1 MMMSDGKS
9 HPPHITDTLPTIKK
23 IKEEHR
29 MNKQPKP
36 DSKKYTDLISE
47 IQKGQIKIPK
57 FQRDFVWSI
66 EKTAKLLDSI
76 LKGYPIGTFILWET
90 NERLNDIKNIGNL
103 VLPPVPDDIKVQ
115 YVLDGQQRITSLYAA
130 FLGASIQKE
139 GEKKI
144 TNYSSIYVDLEG
156 DIDNN
161 DEQIIV
167 SEMPETKNISLK
179 DLLNSKYS
187 DLREN
192 FSNDDIDKIQEY
204 KETFT
209 SYDFSTV
216 VLRKEDIDSAIEVF
230 TRINTGG
237 QTLTLFEI
245 MSAKTY
251 DEEQNF
257 DMQDR
262 FQKLLKELEN
272 SSKYNTISS
281 TVILNVLGLILSKN
295 KECKRKVVLQLNKQR
310 IIDVWDDVIS
320 ALKDSIDYFRSV
332 YRIPVSALLPYD
344 ALLVPFSY
352 FFYHQKENPKGNQI
366 KYLEEFFWRLSL
378 SYRYSSSTE
387 SKLAQDIKR
396 IDQILNGERP
406 NYDDIK
412 VSLNTP
418 KDLIDT
424 GFSAGSSYCKAVL
437 CLLAYYEPKDFQNN
451 GKVILDNSWL
461 KMANSRNYHH
471 FFPKSYLKKRGISN
485 ENSIVNITLV
495 GADLNKRKI
504 RAKAPSIYIQDFMD
518 ENDGLQK
525 SIKSHL
531 INSIDDFGIH
541 SDDYA
546 VFLDKRSTAIFN
558 ALRNRIDLKNDDL
571 NVDTELKKLII
582 RDEDEKLE
590 MKSTLRYD
598 LREGKV
604 NKKLEYV
611 IAKTISAFLNSEGGV
626 LIIGVDDSKNVL
638 GLDKDIDTLSKK
650 DIDGFELHLRN
661 IIKKHLGS
669 SFEKYLKVTFPSI
682 DEMTICKIQVLQSG
696 KPVFATHEGK
706 DSFYVRI
713 GNSSIPKNREEQS
726 EYIKL
731 HWK

>member
-1 MMMSDGKS
+1 
-9 HPPHITDTLPTIKK
+9 
-23 IKEEHR
+23 

-66 EKTAKLLDSI
+66 DKTAKLLDSI

-103 VLPPVPDDIKVQ
+103 ELPPIPDDIKVQ

-144 TNYSSIYVDLEG
+144 TDYGLIFVDLEG
-156 DIDNN
+156 NIENN
-161 DEQIIV
+161 DEQIILPQ
-167 SEMPETKNISLK
+167 EPESKNITLNA
-179 DLLNSKYS
+179 LLNLKYS
-187 DLREN
+187 TLREKY
-192 FSNDDIDKIQEY
+192 SNDEIDKIQEY

-209 SYDFSTV
+209 TYDFSTV

-257 DMQDR
+257 DMQAE
-262 FQKLLKELEN
+262 FQKLLKELEV
-272 SSKYNTISS
+272 SKYETISS
-281 TVILNVLGLILSKN
+281 TVILNVLSLILSKN
-295 KECKRKVVLQLNKQR
+295 KECKRKVVLQLDKQS
-310 IIDVWDDVIS
+310 IIDIWNDVIS
-320 ALKDSIDYFRSV
+320 ALKESIDYFRSV
-332 YRIPVSALLPYD
+332 YRIPVSTLLPYD

-352 FFYHQKENPKGNQI
+352 FFYFQKEKPKGKQI
-366 KYLEEFFWRLSL
+366 KYLEEFFWRISL

-396 IDQILNGERP
+396 IDQILHQKRP
-406 NYDDIK
+406 NYDEIK
-412 VSLNTP
+412 VFLNSP
-418 KDLIDT
+418 QDLIET
-424 GFSAGSSYCKAVL
+424 GFSAGNSYCKAVL
-437 CLLAYYEPKDFQNN
+437 CLLAYYEPKDFRDN

-461 KMANSRNYHH
+461 KMANSKNYHH
-471 FFPKSYLKKRGISN
+471 FFPKSYLKKQGIGN

-504 RAKAPSIYIQDFMD
+504 RAKAPSIYIQDFLD
-518 ENDGLQK
+518 ENEGLFN

-531 INSIDDFGIH
+531 IENIADFGIH
-541 SDDYA
+541 SDDYS
-546 VFLDKRSTAIFN
+546 VFLEKRAQEIFK
-558 ALRNRIDLKNDDL
+558 ALKNRIELKNKEVVEDP
-571 NVDTELKKLII
+571 ELKELILI
-582 RDEDEKLE
+582 GENEKLE
-590 MKSTLRYD
+590 LKSTLRYD
-598 LREGKV
+598 LRENKV
-604 NKKLEYV
+604 NKKLEFV
-611 IAKTISAFLNSEGGV
+611 IAKTISAFLNSDGGI
-626 LIIGVDDSKNVL
+626 LIIGVDDDSNAL
-638 GLDKDIDTLSKK
+638 GLEKDIETLSKK

-669 SFEKYLKVTFPSI
+669 NFEKYLKVTFPTI
-682 DEMTICKIQVLQSG
+682 DDKTICKVQIFKSG
-696 KPVFATHEGK
+696 KPVFATFEGK
-706 DSFYVRI
+706 ENFYVRN
-713 GNSSIPKNREEQS
+713 GNSSIPKNRAEQS
-726 EYIKL
+726 EYEKL

>member
-1 MMMSDGKS
+1 
-9 HPPHITDTLPTIKK
+9 
-23 IKEEHR
+23 

-66 EKTAKLLDSI
+66 DKTAKLLDSI

-103 VLPPVPDDIKVQ
+103 ELPPIPDDIKVQ

-144 TNYSSIYVDLEG
+144 TDYGSIFVDLEG
-156 DIDNN
+156 NIENN
-161 DEQIIV
+161 DEQIILPQ
-167 SEMPETKNISLK
+167 EPESKNITLNA
-179 DLLNSKYS
+179 LLNSKYS
-187 DLREN
+187 ILRERY
-192 FSNDDIDKIQEY
+192 SNDEIDKIQEY

-209 SYDFSTV
+209 TYDFSTV

-257 DMQDR
+257 DMQAK
-262 FQKLLKELEN
+262 FQKLLKELEV
-272 SSKYNTISS
+272 SKYETISIS
-281 TVILNVLGLILSKN
+281 VILNVLSLILSKN
-295 KECKRKVVLQLNKQR
+295 KECKRKVVLQLDKQS
-310 IIDVWDDVIS
+310 IIDIWDDVIS
-320 ALKDSIDYFRSV
+320 ALKESIDYFRSV
-332 YRIPVSALLPYD
+332 YRIPVSTLLPYD

-352 FFYHQKENPKGNQI
+352 FFYFQKEKPKGKQI
-366 KYLEEFFWRLSL
+366 KYLEEFFWRISL

-396 IDQILNGERP
+396 IDQILREKRP
-406 NYDDIK
+406 NYDELK
-412 VSLNTP
+412 VFLNSP
-418 KDLIDT
+418 QDLIET
-424 GFSAGSSYCKAVL
+424 GFSAGNSYCKAVL
-437 CLLAYYEPKDFQNN
+437 CLLAYYEPKDFRDN

-461 KMANSRNYHH
+461 KMANSKNYHH
-471 FFPKSYLKKRGISN
+471 FFPKSYLKKQGIGN

-504 RAKAPSIYIQDFMD
+504 RAKAPSIYIQDFLD
-518 ENDGLQK
+518 ENEGLTN

-531 INSIDDFGIH
+531 IENIDDFGIY
-541 SDDYA
+541 SDDYS
-546 VFLDKRSTAIFN
+546 VFLEKRAKAIFK
-558 ALRNRIDLKNDDL
+558 ALKNRIELKNKEVVEDP
-571 NVDTELKKLII
+571 ELKELILI
-582 RDEDEKLE
+582 GENEKLE
-590 MKSTLRYD
+590 LKSTLRYD
-598 LREGKV
+598 LRENKV
-604 NKKLEYV
+604 NKKLEFV
-611 IAKTISAFLNSEGGV
+611 IAKTVSAFLNSEGGI
-626 LIIGVDDSKNVL
+626 LIIGVDDESNAL
-638 GLDKDIDTLSKK
+638 GLEKDIETLSKK

-669 SFEKYLKVTFPSI
+669 NFEKYLKVTFPTI
-682 DEMTICKIQVLQSG
+682 DEKTICKIQIFKSG
-696 KPVFATHEGK
+696 KPVFATFEGK
-706 DSFYVRI
+706 ENFYVRN
-713 GNSSIPKNREEQS
+713 GNSSIPKNRAEQS
-726 EYIKL
+726 EYERL
-731 HWK
+731 HWN

>member
-1 MMMSDGKS
+1 
-9 HPPHITDTLPTIKK
+9 
-23 IKEEHR
+23 

-66 EKTAKLLDSI
+66 DKTAKLLDSI

-103 VLPPVPDDIKVQ
+103 ELPPIPDDIKVQ

-144 TNYSSIYVDLEG
+144 TDYGSIFVDLEG
-156 DIDNN
+156 NIENN
-161 DEQIIV
+161 DEQIILPQ
-167 SEMPETKNISLK
+167 EPESKNITLNA
-179 DLLNSKYS
+179 LLNSKYS
-187 DLREN
+187 TLRETY
-192 FSNDDIDKIQEY
+192 SNDEIDKIQEY

-209 SYDFSTV
+209 TYDFSTV

-257 DMQDR
+257 DMQAK
-262 FQKLLKELEN
+262 FQKLLKELEV
-272 SSKYNTISS
+272 SKYETISS
-281 TVILNVLGLILSKN
+281 TVILNVLSLILSKN
-295 KECKRKVVLQLNKQR
+295 KECKRKVVLQLDKQN
-310 IIDVWDDVIS
+310 IIDIWDDVIS
-320 ALKDSIDYFRSV
+320 ALKESIDYFRSV
-332 YRIPVSALLPYD
+332 YRIPVSTLLPYD

-352 FFYHQKENPKGNQI
+352 FFYFQKEKPKGKQI
-366 KYLEEFFWRLSL
+366 KYLEEFFWRISL

-396 IDQILNGERP
+396 IDQILQEKRP
-406 NYDDIK
+406 DYDELK
-412 VSLNTP
+412 VFLNSP
-418 KDLIDT
+418 QDLIET
-424 GFSAGSSYCKAVL
+424 GFSAGNSYCKAVL
-437 CLLAYYEPKDFQNN
+437 CLLAYYEPKDFRDN

-461 KMANSRNYHH
+461 KMANSKNYHH
-471 FFPKSYLKKRGISN
+471 FFPKSYLKKQGIGN

-518 ENDGLQK
+518 ENEGLTN

-531 INSIDDFGIH
+531 IDSIDEFGIH
-541 SDDYA
+541 SDDYS
-546 VFLDKRSTAIFN
+546 VFLEKRAKVIFK
-558 ALRNRIDLKNDDL
+558 ALKNRIELKNKEVVEDP
-571 NVDTELKKLII
+571 ELKELILI
-582 RDEDEKLE
+582 GENEKLE
-590 MKSTLRYD
+590 LKSTLRYD
-598 LREGKV
+598 LRENKV
-604 NKKLEYV
+604 NKKLEFV
-611 IAKTISAFLNSEGGV
+611 IAKTVSAFLNSDGGI
-626 LIIGVDDSKNVL
+626 LIIGVDDDSNAL
-638 GLDKDIDTLSKK
+638 GLEKDIQTLSKQ

-669 SFEKYLKVTFPSI
+669 NFEKYLKVTFPTI
-682 DEMTICKIQVLQSG
+682 DEKTICKIQIFKSG
-696 KPVFATHEGK
+696 KPVFAIFEGK
-706 DSFYVRI
+706 ENFYVRN
-713 GNSSIPKNREEQS
+713 GNSSIPKNRAEQS
-726 EYIKL
+726 EYERL
-731 HWK
+731 HWNK

>member
-1 MMMSDGKS
+1 MS
-9 HPPHITDTLPTIKK
+9 
-23 IKEEHR
+23 
-29 MNKQPKP
+29 KQPKP
-36 DSKKYTDLISE
+36 DSKRYTDLISE

-66 EKTAKLLDSI
+66 DKTAKLLDSI

-103 VLPPVPDDIKVQ
+103 KLPPIPDDIKVQ

-144 TNYSSIYVDLEG
+144 TNYGSIFVDLER
-156 DIDNN
+156 DIDSN

-167 SEMPETKNISLK
+167 SEQPETKNISLK

-192 FSNDDIDKIQEY
+192 YSSEDIDKIQEY

-251 DEEQNF
+251 DEEQKF
-257 DMQDR
+257 DMQER
-262 FQKLLKELEN
+262 FQKLLKQLEV
-272 SSKYNTISS
+272 SKYETISS

-295 KECKRKVVLQLNKQR
+295 KECKRKVVLQLDKQS
-310 IIDVWDDVIS
+310 IIDIWDDVIS
-320 ALKDSIDYFRSV
+320 SLKESIDFFRSV
-332 YRIPVSALLPYD
+332 YRIPVSTLLPYD

-352 FFYHQKENPKGNQI
+352 FFYYQKEKPKGEQI
-366 KYLEEFFWRLSL
+366 KYLEEFFWRISL

-406 NYDDIK
+406 SYDELK
-412 VSLNTP
+412 VFLSSP
-418 KDLIDT
+418 RDLIDT
-424 GFSAGSSYCKAVL
+424 NFSAGNSYCKAVL
-437 CLLAYYEPKDFQNN
+437 CLLAYSEPKDFQDN

-461 KMANSRNYHH
+461 KMANSKNYHH
-471 FFPKSYLKKRGISN
+471 FFPKSYLRKQGIGN

-504 RAKAPSIYIQDFMD
+504 RAKAPSIYIQDFLN
-518 ENDGLQK
+518 ENAELHK

-531 INSIDDFGIH
+531 IDNIDDFGIH

-546 VFLDKRSTAIFN
+546 VFLEKRATSIYK
-558 ALRNRIDLKNDDL
+558 ALKNRIEFTSTEKIE
-571 NVDTELKKLII
+571 DTELKELILI
-582 RDEDEKLE
+582 GENEKLE

-598 LREGKV
+598 LRQNIV
-604 NKKLEYV
+604 NKNLEYV
-611 IAKTISAFLNSEGGV
+611 IAKTVSAFLNSEGGI
-626 LIIGVDDSKNVL
+626 LIIGVDDNGNAL
-638 GLDKDIDTLSKK
+638 GLEKDIETFSKK
-650 DIDGFELHLRN
+650 DVDGFELHLRN

-669 SFEKYLKVTFPSI
+669 NFEKHLKITFPII
-682 DEMTICKIQVLQSG
+682 DEKMICKVKILKSG
-696 KPVFATHEGK
+696 KPVFANFEGK
-706 DSFYVRI
+706 DSFYVRN

-726 EYIKL
+726 EYEKL